1 LAWLPPIEK
10 ENQQTE
16 QKSTQPQKRN
26 TAGETKH
33 SRRNKTQ
40 PAKQNTTKETN
51 HNPKNKK
58 ATSARYGVLV

>member
-1 LAWLPPIEK
+1 MVASNRKREPTDR
-10 ENQQTE
+10 TE
-16 QKSTQPQKRN
+16 IN
-26 TAGETKH
+26 TTSETKY